1 MTQLLLSLDG
11 LKKPPLFAK
20 FFPYWLQPKIQCR
33 AQVLEKSSVRVA
45 APQATPSVPRYY
57 LQCLLCV
64 ETPHG
69 RSWIAVSRKFCEIT
83 NVGDVV
89 GVEYQLN
96 RLYAQN
102 QKIAAKRII

>member
-57 LQCLLCV
+57 LHACY
-64 ETPHG
+64 
-69 RSWIAVSRKFCEIT
+69 VSRHLM
-83 NVGDVV
+83 VDLG
-89 GVEYQLN
+89 L
-96 RLYAQN
+96 R
-102 QKIAAKRII
+102 